1 VRNSL
6 KSKTY
11 YRLDADINQMGK
23 YFPQLEYIQ
32 CANHENVKS
41 LVNLS
46 PDNFIIDTCSTLK
59 LKNGSKR
66 TDLLTFGS
74 RYFIFSNKLK
84 AVFDNVQ
91 LTQITWIPVPVDF
104 SNGEVELLHVFYP
117 DKCTFED
124 NVLDFEW
131 TTFKILDMELDVV
144 QKDLV
149 LNASNP
155 LNSMSQIR
163 KEMGEY
169 SILKIDKICMKQKE
183 NEPQVIDL
191 FPFDAVN
198 SMLISAE
205 LKNRVED
212 LKLTGVQFHRQEVF
226 FSI

>member
-1 VRNSL
+1 MRNSL

-46 PDNFIIDTCSTLK
+46 PDNFIIDTCSTFK

-74 RYFIFSNKLK
+74 RYFIFSNELK
-84 AVFDNVQ
+84 AVFDSIQ
-91 LTQITWIPVPVDF
+91 STQITWIPVRVNF
-104 SNGEVELLHVFYP
+104 KKGEEELHVFYP
-117 DKCTFED
+117 EKWTFEE
-124 NVLDFEW
+124 NLLDFEW
-131 TTFKILDMELDVV
+131 TTFKILDLELDVV

-149 LNASNP
+149 LDASNP
-155 LNSMSQIR
+155 LNSLSEIR

-169 SILKIDKICMKQKE
+169 EIVKIDKICMKEKE
-183 NEPQVIDL
+183 VEPHVIEL

-198 SMLISAE
+198 SFLISTD
-205 LKNRVED
+205 LKNKIED
-212 LKLTGVQFHRQEVF
+212 LKLTGVQFQRQEVY

>member
-74 RYFIFSNKLK
+74 RYFIFSNELK
-84 AVFDNVQ
+84 AVFDSIQ
-91 LTQITWIPVPVDF
+91 STQITWIPVRVNF
-104 SNGEVELLHVFYP
+104 KKGEEEHHVFYP
-117 DKCTFED
+117 EKWTFE
-124 NVLDFEW
+124 NNLLDFEW
-131 TTFKILDMELDVV
+131 TTFKILDLELDVV

-149 LNASNP
+149 LDASNP
-155 LNSMSQIR
+155 LHSLSEIR

-169 SILKIDKICMKQKE
+169 EIVKIDKICMKEKE
-183 NEPQVIDL
+183 VEPHVIEL

-198 SMLISAE
+198 SFLISTD
-205 LKNRVED
+205 LKNKIED
-212 LKLTGVQFHRQEVF
+212 LKLTGVQFQRQEVY

>member
-1 VRNSL
+1 MRNSL

-11 YRLDADINQMGK
+11 YRLDADINQMGP
-23 YFPQLEYIQ
+23 YYPQLEYSQ

-46 PDNFIIDTCSTLK
+46 PDNLIIDTCSTFK

-74 RYFIFSNKLK
+74 RYPIFSKELK
-84 AVFDNVQ
+84 AVFDSIQ
-91 LTQITWIPVPVDF
+91 STQITWIPVRVDF
-104 SNGEVELLHVFYP
+104 TNGEEELHVFYP
-117 DKCTFED
+117 EKWTFEE
-124 NVLDFEW
+124 NLLDFEW
-131 TTFKILDMELDVV
+131 TTFKILDLELDVV

-149 LNASNP
+149 LDASNP
-155 LNSMSQIR
+155 LHSLSEIR

-169 SILKIDKICMKQKE
+169 EIVKIDKICMKEKE
-183 NEPQVIDL
+183 VEPHIIEL

-198 SMLISAE
+198 SFFISTD
-205 LKNRVED
+205 LKNKIED
-212 LKLTGVQFHRQEVF
+212 LKLTGVQFQRQEVY

>member
-11 YRLDADINQMGK
+11 YRLDADINQMGP
-23 YFPQLEYIQ
+23 YYPQLEYSQ

-46 PDNFIIDTCSTLK
+46 PDNLIIDTCSTLK

-74 RYFIFSNKLK
+74 RYFIFSNELK
-84 AVFDNVQ
+84 AVFDSIQ
-91 LTQITWIPVPVDF
+91 STQITWIPVRVDF
-104 SNGEVELLHVFYP
+104 TNGEEEHHVFYP
-117 DKCTFED
+117 EKWTFEE
-124 NVLDFEW
+124 NLLDFEW